1 MKLTM
6 LLADAAQAV
15 EGKLYILGGGWSITG
30 PGPAAMAIAIKI
42 EVQWTEANR
51 LHQRELRLLD
61 EDGQVVLVPTPMG
74 DSPLVLGG
82 EFEVGRPAGLKPAT
96 PLDVVL
102 ALNLGPIQLTPDRR
116 YVWIVRLTA
125 NCPMTGKSALRHD
138 RLSRNRLL
146 PDHQV

>member
-42 EVQWTEANR
+42 EVPWTEANR
-51 LHQRELRLLD
+51 PHLLELSLLD

-74 DSPLVLGG
+74 NSPLVLGG
-82 EFEVGRPAGLKPAT
+82 EFEVGRPAGLKVGT

-102 ALNLGPIQLTPDRR
+102 ALTLGPIQLTPDRR
-116 YVWIVRLTA
+116 YVWRCSID
-125 NCPMTGKSALRHD
+125 GQS
-138 RLSRNRLL
+138 
-146 PDHQV
+146 PDEWQVSFTTRPAQTQATPP